1 MNWNEFAAEVHQNAV
16 DHGWWEPR
24 PSFAQIVVMC
34 HSELSEAV
42 KEYRDGRPMVWH
54 VCTRMAEHKGACSP
68 GPHNAEI
75 CEMAAYPDQKEECQF
90 YHPKPEGVAVEM
102 GDCILRILDVL
113 AEAGVDIDAEIG
125 FSPATKDL
133 IETVALCHRFI
144 AKAHIKTTAIDGS
157 LDGFYDNLLMCM
169 ETILDWVRQN
179 DVDME
184 AVLRAKHAYNKTRPC
199 RHGGKKL

>member
-1 MNWNEFAAEVHQNAV
+1 MKMNWNEFAAEVHQLAV
-16 DHGWWEPR
+16 DHGWWDPK
-24 PSFAQIVVMC
+24 PSFADIVVMC

-42 KEYRDGRPMVWH
+42 EEYRGGRPMVWH
-54 VCTRMAEHKGACSP
+54 VCTRMAEQKGACSP

-113 AEAGVDIDAEIG
+113 AEAGVNIDRQLKLG
-125 FSPATKDL
+125 LGDGYDDL
-133 IETVALCHRFI
+133 IGVVARCHAYISR
-144 AKAHIKTTAIDGS
+144 AYLAGTNDCEQYERLLECMAAILNWAS
-157 LDGFYDNLLMCM
+157 F
-169 ETILDWVRQN
+169 N
-179 DVDME
+179 DADME
-184 AVLRAKHAYNKTRPC
+184 AVLRVKHEYNKTRPF